1 MSSLLPGTIGGQYH
15 GLTMTT
21 GAGEQS
27 FERGTSRLSPRAT
40 ALLARCLCALS
51 LTLTVLGLFLL
62 VVSRSPVGVPVYAGA
77 PVYDYWLENTVIAI
91 SFSTVGAIIT
101 PRLPP
106 QNPIGWIFCSIGV
119 IAGMRLFVSEYAI
132 VTLLAE
138 PSSVPAMLPGGEV
151 VAWISSWLWVSHI
164 GLFVFLA
171 LLFPDGRLPSS
182 RWRPFGWLVGVVV
195 VTGMVA
201 VALWPETAA
210 GFDLINH
217 PLGIEVATDTVN
229 PVETILYALG
239 LIAAASL
246 LVRLRRSIGVKRQQV
261 KWFAYAVAVL
271 ATSAILAYV
280 VSESVRVVWLEW
292 VSFMLVIASV
302 VGLPV
307 AVGIAILRYRLYNI
321 DLLLNRT
328 LVYGALT
335 AVLAAVYFGIIVLF
349 QALFR
354 AFTGQESQLAVVVST
369 LAIAALFTPLR
380 LRIQSFIDRRFYR
393 RKYDARKTLEAFSA
407 KLRTETD
414 LDALSSD
421 LIEVIRETMQP
432 TRVSL
437 WLKSPER
444 AREATEKATAAIEVP
459 EIEIAPDDSILAYLA
474 NVSGVVEVEKLALDS
489 QALRAMKSADIE
501 LVVPLVSQGELI
513 GLLNLGS
520 RLSQQEYSADDRK
533 LLSDL
538 STQAAPAV
546 RVARL
551 VRQQQEAET
560 RYRTLVEQTPAI
572 TYVQEPVESSNPKA
586 VTYISPQYETILGYP
601 PESKIIDE
609 EHWNSI
615 VHPEDRERV
624 LAEEARSDQT
634 GEPFRVEYR
643 VIAGDGR
650 VVWVRDE
657 ATLVRD
663 EEGQPLYWL
672 GVQYDVTEQKREAQE
687 RERIEQELR
696 IARLIQQ
703 TLLPKTLPEL
713 SGYDVAAYYQPARE
727 VGGDFYDLFELEG
740 GRLGLVVG
748 DVTDKGIP
756 AALVMATTRTM
767 LRVSA
772 QRLFPPAEVLKRTN
786 EALVPD
792 IPPNMFITCLYAI
805 LDTESGRLVYAN
817 AGHDPPYLRHN
828 GSDVEELRARGMP
841 LGLMPGM
848 EYEEKEITLERGES
862 VLFYSDG
869 LVEAHDSH
877 HEMFGFPK
885 LQGLVGTHRSGGSS
899 LIDFLLSELTHF
911 AGEDW
916 EQEDDITLVT
926 LERSDEL

>member
-1 MSSLLPGTIGGQYH
+1 
-15 GLTMTT
+15 MTT
-21 GAGEQS
+21 GAGEQN
-27 FERGTSRLSPRAT
+27 FERGTARLSPRAT
-40 ALLARCLCALS
+40 ALLARCLCAVS
-51 LTLTVLGLFLL
+51 LTLTVFGLFLL

-138 PSSVPAMLPGGEV
+138 PRSVPAMLPGGEV
-151 VAWISSWLWVSHI
+151 SAWISSWLWVSHI
-164 GLFVFLA
+164 GLFVLLA

-195 VTGMVA
+195 VTGTVA

-210 GFDLINH
+210 GFDLVNH

-246 LVRLRRSIGVKRQQV
+246 LVRLRRSMGVKRQQV

-280 VSESVRVVWLEW
+280 VSESVGVVWLEW
-292 VSFMLVIASV
+292 VSSMLVIASV

-335 AVLAAVYFGIIVLF
+335 AVLAAVYFGSIVLF
-349 QALFR
+349 QVLFR

-393 RKYDARKTLEAFSA
+393 RKYDAIKTLEAFSA

-444 AREATEKATAAIEVP
+444 AREATEKATAAIEAP
-459 EIEIAPDDSILAYLA
+459 EIEIVPDDPILAYLA

-513 GLLNLGS
+513 GLLSLGS

-533 LLSDL
+533 LLRDL

-601 PESKIIDE
+601 PESQMIDE
-609 EHWNSI
+609 DHWLGR

-624 LAEEARSDQT
+624 LAEEARTDRT
-634 GEPFRVEYR
+634 GEHFRVEYR
-643 VIAGDGR
+643 VIGGDGR

-703 TLLPKTLPEL
+703 TLLPKTLPKL
-713 SGYDVAAYYQPARE
+713 SGYEVAAYYQPARE
-727 VGGDFYDLFELEG
+727 VGGDFYDLFELED

-772 QRLFPPAEVLKRTN
+772 QRLFPPAEVLKRAN
-786 EALVPD
+786 EALVAD

-817 AGHDPPYLRHN
+817 AGHDLPYLRHN
-828 GSDVEELRARGMP
+828 GSDVEELKARGMP

-848 EYEEKEITLERGES
+848 EYEEKESTLERGES

-869 LVEAHDSH
+869 LVEAHDPH
-877 HEMFGFPK
+877 HEMFGFPR
-885 LQGLVGTHRSGGSS
+885 LQGLVGTHRSGETS

-911 AGEDW
+911 TGEDW

-926 LERSDEL
+926 LERSEEL